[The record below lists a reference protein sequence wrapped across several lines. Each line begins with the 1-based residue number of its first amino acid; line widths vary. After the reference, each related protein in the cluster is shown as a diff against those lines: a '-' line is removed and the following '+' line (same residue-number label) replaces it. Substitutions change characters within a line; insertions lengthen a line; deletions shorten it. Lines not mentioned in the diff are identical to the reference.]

1 MNTVDFRNLSLAG
14 IRVNAEGCQ
23 METSKRETE
32 NRSAGSKTDGDCNE
46 TSKQKVEEEAR
57 KAKREADAEARGQAE
72 AGRNRVAGEAGA
84 VADAIDAAA
93 SNLDDQDREGLARYA
108 REMSSTLANVAGQIE
123 GRSVDELAT
132 DAKRLA
138 RDNPALF
145 MLGSVAVGFG
155 LSRFFKAS
163 AGHGSNDDSA
173 SNDDNTSPVP
183 PREQRERDRSA
194 AEESSAD
201 QQTGDGSETP

>member
-1 MNTVDFRNLSLAG
+1 
-14 IRVNAEGCQ
+14 
-23 METSKRETE
+23 METSNRDTE
-32 NRSAGSKTDGDCNE
+32 NRSSGSKPDGNGNGTPE
-46 TSKQKVEEEAR
+46 QKVEEEAR
-57 KAKREADAEARGQAE
+57 KAKREAGAEAREQAE
-72 AGRNRVAGEAGA
+72 AGQHRVAEEAGA

-93 SNLDDQDREGLARYA
+93 SSLDDQDREGLARYA

-123 GRSVDELAT
+123 GRSVDQLAN

-163 AGHGSNDDSA
+163 AEHGNNDDDS
-173 SNDDNTSPVP
+173 TSTVTPMQ
-183 PREQRERDRSA
+183 QRERDMPA
-194 AEESSAD
+194 ANAPSAD
-201 QQTGDGSETP
+201 PQTRDGSETL